1 MRKIILSKINF
12 PLTESRRENQHIVC
26 KRNAKSERDALP
38 LLYLGEGDFV
48 DMMLDLDFN
57 FDIDLSTRKPNRQ
70 PEISRKV
77 MLKYERI
84 LTQSVRDLADI
95 VKFDLTEGTQYRI
108 VTTKS
113 INALTAVKA
122 MLSEYQPTEIIMA
135 IYRMNQPAV
144 ATICDI
150 SENSDI
156 PVAVLVSSF
165 FRENKKYENWTR
177 MLETA
182 GKRIANLTVGFAWS
196 HAKVTLIKT
205 ACGKHIVFE
214 GSGNL
219 SDNARIE
226 QYMME
231 NNKQAYEF
239 HKAWIME
246 AMSEYKQA

>member
-1 MRKIILSKINF
+1 MSYNF
-12 PLTESRRENQHIVC
+12 DH
-26 KRNAKSERDALP
+26 D
-38 LLYLGEGDFV
+38 
-48 DMMLDLDFN
+48 
-57 FDIDLSTRKPNRQ
+57 FDIDIDIDSIDIDIDEKVARKLNV
-70 PEISRKV
+70 SRKAMV
-77 MLKYERI
+77 KYANLITKSMRYLEEI
-84 LTQSVRDLADI
+84 AD
-95 VKFDLTEGTQYRI
+95 FDLPEGTQYRI
-108 VTTKS
+108 VTTKNM
-113 INALTAVKA
+113 NALTAIYA
-122 MLSEYQPTEIIMA
+122 LLQNHEPEEIIIA

-144 ATICDI
+144 AKII
-150 SENSDI
+150 SLSETVPIS
-156 PVAVLVSSF
+156 VLISSF

-226 QYMME
+226 QYMLE

-239 HKAWIME
+239 HKNWIME
-246 AMSEYKQA
+246 AMCEDKQA